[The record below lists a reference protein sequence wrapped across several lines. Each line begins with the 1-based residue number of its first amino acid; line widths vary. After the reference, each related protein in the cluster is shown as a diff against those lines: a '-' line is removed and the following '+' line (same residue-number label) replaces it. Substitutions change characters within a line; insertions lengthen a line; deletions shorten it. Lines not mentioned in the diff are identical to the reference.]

1 MGGLFGIYK
10 AAESW
15 VAKIPDRIH
24 EKNIEELRSTL
35 EKELSKFQITEE
47 NLYIK
52 KIESFELFQKS
63 WDCMRDSVKTDKI
76 AEKKRAM
83 EAAQKHLNEF
93 LGKAIF
99 YCDEET
105 FKRVLAFR
113 KFTNKY
119 SKETSSSKTES
130 AKSMMIMADIYLSM
144 RKSLGYEDKLDR
156 DSFLYLIINDWEEM
170 KFKPEYKEA
179 YEYKFD
185 EYY

>member
-1 MGGLFGIYK
+1 MPTTIVI
-10 AAESW
+10 APP
-15 VAKIPDRIH
+15 I
-24 EKNIEELRSTL
+24 
-35 EKELSKFQITEE
+35 
-47 NLYIK
+47 
-52 KIESFELFQKS
+52 
-63 WDCMRDSVKTDKI
+63 SVKKPLSTKFD
-76 AEKKRAM
+76 AQHRAITPVSM
-83 EAAQKHLNEF
+83 SVTHAIHLVNITIVF
-93 LGKAIF
+93 FISVWF